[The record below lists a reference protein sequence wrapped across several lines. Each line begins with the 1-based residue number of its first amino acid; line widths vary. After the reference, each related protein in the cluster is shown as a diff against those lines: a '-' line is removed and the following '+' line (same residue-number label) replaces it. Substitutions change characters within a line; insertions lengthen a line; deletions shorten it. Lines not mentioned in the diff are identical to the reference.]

1 MAEATQIVPLV
12 AGDEPLAENLRN
24 AKNFNPATVRTE
36 YTNNVAKWQTYM
48 DLMEL
53 DSDNI
58 KAMVDR
64 HGDET
69 TEPEGKYTVRQK
81 MAVVFNLIPSIVN
94 MLVGYMYSEE
104 PQIDAGG
111 DKDLE
116 DFLADCDGQGTE
128 FKDFLRLRAFPLS
141 LILGMVDTL
150 VENPFGAGILETKA
164 DAEAQKIRPVVY
176 PITPLQRINWACS
189 PSGDYHWICFKDFVG
204 DDPNPLNRNSIPLE
218 AYITI
223 SAANDDIGGINKL
236 GFWIRSALGGP
247 AIQTN
252 QNQPAKPAVDVKPGQ
267 WLHTVGYTPMKRCAI
282 ATLYYRQSI
291 DPRKKHTGVSKI
303 AMMAIL
309 THAILNV
316 LSWTQEDIIANL
328 AMIALPSKGGK
339 RPTDD
344 EGHPITPTLS
354 PQTILW
360 YDATDSGKPLSVQG
374 DVSHIKI
381 KLEFVAALV
390 SEILRIANLMGAS
403 AEAGVIRSG
412 VQGVVE
418 RNELFQELSQLAG
431 GLDAYGYEVLALAKS
446 WATGD
451 DWNAERLRKETKCVV
466 NHHKGPYTMD
476 ALADVIQNSR
486 NILGMFARIS
496 PTMAES
502 ALKYAARSFLY
513 ANDPDLATILTEIKS
528 RTGAELQMMVNQ
540 ADQFLAGSA
549 ATVIRESTDLSGA
562 MPPAIPVPAAGAAA
576 GGN

>member
-1 MAEATQIVPLV
+1 MTEATQIVPLV
-12 AGDEPLAENLRN
+12 AGDEPLAENIRKS
-24 AKNFNPATVRTE
+24 KNFNPSAVRQE
-36 YTNNVAKWQTYM
+36 YTDNVAKWQTYM

-58 KAMVDR
+58 KTMVDR
-64 HGDET
+64 HGDEK
-69 TEPEGKYTVRQK
+69 TEPETKYTIRQK

-116 DFLADCDGQGTE
+116 DFIANCDGQGTE

-150 VENPFGAGILETKA
+150 VENPFGAGVLETKA
-164 DAEAQKIRPVVY
+164 EADEKQIRPVVY

-189 PSGDYHWICFKDFVG
+189 PNGDYHWICFKDFVG
-204 DDPNPLNRNSIPLE
+204 DDPNPLKRNPTTLE
-218 AYITI
+218 AYITV
-223 SAANDDIGGINKL
+223 SAANDDVGGKDKA

-247 AIQTN
+247 AIQTD
-252 QNQPAKPAVDVKPGQ
+252 QKPAIDIKPGQ

-309 THAILNV
+309 TRAILNV

-344 EGHPITPTLS
+344 EGQPITPTLS

-360 YDATDSGKPLSVQG
+360 YDATDSGKPLAVQG
-374 DVSHIKI
+374 EVSHIKI
-381 KLEFVAALV
+381 KLEFVSALV

-431 GLDAYGYEVLALAKS
+431 GLDAYGYDVLALAKS
-446 WATGD
+446 WASGD
-451 DWNAERLRKETKCVV
+451 DWTAQRLRDETKCVI
-466 NHHKGPYTMD
+466 NHHKGPYTLD
-476 ALADVIQNSR
+476 PLADVIQNSR

-513 ANDPDLATILTEIKS
+513 ANDPDLGKILKEIKS
-528 RTGAELQMMVNQ
+528 HAGAEIALMVTQ
-540 ADQFLAGSA
+540 ADEFLAGSP
-549 ATVIRESTDLSGA
+549 ATVIRESTDLA
-562 MPPAIPVPAAGAAA
+562 AAEAPAIPVPAAG
-576 GGN
+576 